1 VPPPAPTP
9 ADRELAAVRELLHAM
24 LRADHPEEVF
34 QHALD
39 RVTPL
44 AGASF
49 ASVYLVDG
57 ASELMRLVAACN
69 WPDAMRPWLG
79 TARVRVGF
87 GPSGE
92 AASERRAIE
101 IPDVFADPELEDW
114 HEVAREL
121 GFRAIVALPL
131 QSGNRVL
138 GTVAFYFLDSGSMAP
153 SVRQF
158 LRTVA
163 ELLAAAADK
172 TQLLDDLR
180 RAQAA
185 VNETSAELA
194 LADVAV
200 LDERRASEALVLA
213 IADAV
218 AESHAANTGVGVTVE
233 ALVDLAAAH
242 RGTLTAAVEEF
253 DPRVPLRDAMKQATG
268 LPEGVGLMTE
278 EPVLAQPPMRSD
290 REKIARTLVTF
301 LEAAYRSPGVTEV
314 RAAVQ
319 VASDW
324 AVYRVSGG
332 DTAPSAFGLAV
343 ARSTARALGGRI
355 LSDTHGGFR
364 LELPMQCPVGGT
376 PSVPDGV

>member
-1 VPPPAPTP
+1 
-9 ADRELAAVRELLHAM
+9 
-24 LRADHPEEVF
+24 
-34 QHALD
+34 
-39 RVTPL
+39 
-44 AGASF
+44 
-49 ASVYLVDG
+49 
-57 ASELMRLVAACN
+57 
-69 WPDAMRPWLG
+69 MRPWLG

-138 GTVAFYFLDSGSMAP
+138 GTVAFYFLDSGSMAL

-233 ALVDLAAAH
+233 ALVDLAAAQ

>member
-1 VPPPAPTP
+1 
-9 ADRELAAVRELLHAM
+9 M

-39 RVTPL
+39 RVSPL

-69 WPDAMRPWLG
+69 WPEAMRPWLG
-79 TARVRVGF
+79 AARVRVGF

-101 IPDVFADPELEDW
+101 IPDVFADAELEDW

-131 QSGNRVL
+131 QTGTRVL
-138 GTVAFYFLDSGSMAP
+138 GTVAFYFRDAGSVAMP
-153 SVRQF
+153 VRQF

-172 TQLLDDLR
+172 AQLLDDLR
-180 RAQAA
+180 RADSAMA
-185 VNETSAELA
+185 DTTAELSR
-194 LADVAV
+194 ADVAV

-218 AESHAANTGVGVTVE
+218 VDAHAANTGVGRTIE
-233 ALVDLAAAH
+233 ALADHAAAL
-242 RGTLTAAVEEF
+242 RGTLVPELEEF
-253 DPRVPLRDAMKQATG
+253 DPRVPLRDAMRSAAG
-268 LPEGVGLMTE
+268 LPEGVALIAE
-278 EPVLAQPPMRSD
+278 EPVLALPPMRSD
-290 REKIARTLVTF
+290 RGKIARTLVTF
-301 LEAAYRSPGVTEV
+301 LEAAYRAPGVTEV

-319 VASDW
+319 VSNGSAM
-324 AVYRVSGG
+324 YRVSGG
-332 DTAPSAFGLAV
+332 ESVPNAFAEAV
-343 ARSTARALGGRI
+343 ARTTARALGGRVVAEGN
-355 LSDTHGGFR
+355 GGWR
-364 LELPMQCPVGGT
+364 LELPMQCPGGAN
-376 PSVPDGV
+376 PPNPDGV